1 MLVILLCDFVYPF
14 SCIIYIQIWDG
25 VSTSAKDFISKL
37 LTVDPMER
45 IDTGVC
51 SIQPWIKSQPPLH
64 KRSSESKTTQRRLN
78 SRHRRQS
85 NAISYGGT
93 GGSAFRLRSKSGA
106 RLDDESSMMSE
117 SSWTNYMINKATPSY
132 KRQKTSES
140 SNIVLPVAGDF
151 QGKVIT
157 KDKILFDQESTM
169 SPSNIDSALATD
181 DSNSQVSSQFGT
193 MQLYYY
199 KNMVAAQ
206 TPEEKEQAKQE
217 YMDYMKAHELKLPT
231 HLPIVSGGGTEV
243 GPNATT
249 GVIIPKVGSLKE
261 RKLSVHDQFENID
274 EESEDGLNGSKMMGL
289 TKLDRIYGSQGN
301 NANSVVSSG
310 SQKSNHMSVET
321 NNASY
326 IEKVGIWLSDSRDGN
341 SNLSGKFS
349 FNQDKYK
356 ILTSDSLLSSR
367 RTISQKS
374 NLTTSDHSQASS
386 FNRVFLPASI
396 HHHKKKSSLQ
406 GSNGDVH
413 SQSFISN
420 ATSTTDLL
428 PPSIASSMD
437 RRNGRYNMKDTIID
451 IQPGTGSFN
460 SAASYRPLI
469 D

>member
-1 MLVILLCDFVYPF
+1 
-14 SCIIYIQIWDG
+14 
-25 VSTSAKDFISKL
+25 
-37 LTVDPMER
+37 MER

-51 SIQPWIKSQPPLH
+51 AIQPWINSQPPLH
-64 KRSSESKTTQRRLN
+64 KRNAEAKTTQRRLN

-85 NAISYGGT
+85 NAVAGGDT
-93 GGSAFRLRSKSGA
+93 NGSAFRLRSKSGA
-106 RLDDESSMMSE
+106 PRLDEESSMMSD
-117 SSWTNYMINKATPSY
+117 SSWTNYMINKASPLY

-140 SNIVLPVAGDF
+140 SNIVLPVTGGY

-157 KDKILFDQESTM
+157 KDHLFDQESTM

-206 TPEEKEQAKQE
+206 TPEEKESAKQE
-217 YMDYMKAHELKLPT
+217 YMDYMKAHELKLPA
-231 HLPIVSGGGTEV
+231 HLPMAPNGGTEI
-243 GPNATT
+243 GLNNA
-249 GVIIPKVGSLKE
+249 GVIIPKIGSLKE

-274 EESEDGLNGSKMMGL
+274 EESEDGLNSSKMMGL

-310 SQKSNHMSVET
+310 SLKSTHIPVEI

-326 IEKVGIWLSDSRDGN
+326 IEKVGVWLSDSKDGN
-341 SNLSGKFS
+341 SNLNGKFS
-349 FNQDKYK
+349 FDQNKYK

-396 HHHKKKSSLQ
+396 HHHKKKNSLQ
-406 GSNGDVH
+406 GSHRDIH

-420 ATSTTDLL
+420 ATSTTDLI
-428 PPSIASSMD
+428 PPSNASSVSG
-437 RRNGRYNMKDTIID
+437 RNGRYDMKDTIID
-451 IQPGTGSFN
+451 IQPGAGSFN

-469 D
+469 SNHSET